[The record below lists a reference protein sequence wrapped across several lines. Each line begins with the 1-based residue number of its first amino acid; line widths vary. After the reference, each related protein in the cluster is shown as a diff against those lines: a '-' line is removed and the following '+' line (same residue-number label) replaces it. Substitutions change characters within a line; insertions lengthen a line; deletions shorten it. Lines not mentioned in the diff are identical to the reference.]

1 MANIVQVSTQ
11 EAQASNSRLR
21 TNLEE
26 ANRQM
31 DTLMATVRSTD
42 DWWEGETTKAFIQS
56 FENGV
61 QVFKKYLEKLQY
73 HGDAM
78 LNSVQKQHSHDAGL
92 ASHIRKY

>member
-1 MANIVQVSTQ
+1 MANIVQVSTEQ
-11 EAQASNSRLR
+11 AHASNSKLR
-21 TNLEE
+21 VNLEE

-31 DTLMATVRSTD
+31 DALMTTVRNTD
-42 DWWEGETTKAFIQS
+42 DWWEGETTKAFIAS

-61 QVFKKYLEKLQY
+61 QVFKKYLEKLQQ